1 MSQSMARKLPL
12 NGLGNCVT
20 YGEANDMG
28 IGLPIDIDKS
38 RPLVIAH
45 PAAGSHYH
53 ASMSLFEDA
62 AHPFVHLLI
71 DFGQYCPDTWP
82 YHTDDAHNA
91 IYQRLHDT
99 SEGAPVFRKTSI
111 AVPHWQIH
119 SVGEAYDYL
128 SKAAPI
134 DILYVDWM
142 TWLDKFI
149 IDDKTALADMMAHYA
164 DKIRDGG
171 LVIFDH
177 KHKSMGEDGCRW
189 YNHPGGTFPIGEH
202 AMMEE
207 VCTIEWMGW
216 DVSNDINTFS
226 ATVFKIHHS
235 SEGPLRNT
243 DWNEAIKPWFWKSIP
258 EMALNKQQV
267 QKLIEADHSES
278 VHPNAI
284 TWENWHDTWTTVY
297 MEGSAYSTVFQTPV
311 PRKTAWPK
319 DSYMEYLQWLV
330 EHPQCLQPTPQKRS
344 YKLQGENFILNLVHG
359 DLLELAPTLYTK
371 HSALAVRNNLQQKI
385 VSRCPWW
392 KKQTTILQSKE
403 SWETNP
409 VKGLKWSGKDAT
421 KNLAKI
427 LIEQSK
433 AQAMDTTT
441 YEFPYS
447 RPTFKCRNIV
457 TVAHGNAMLAEVM
470 QAVEAYYEELG
481 WDYPRPTKTLELTIV
496 YLDENEYSSE
506 TTAIGS
512 SNWASHSGKWRHML

>member
-1 MSQSMARKLPL
+1 MARKLPL

-62 AHPFVHLLI
+62 EHPFVHLLI

-470 QAVEAYYEELG
+470 QAVEAYYKELG

>member
-1 MSQSMARKLPL
+1 MMSQSMARKLPL
-12 NGLGNCVT
+12 NGFGNCVT

-28 IGLPIDIDKS
+28 IGLPLEIDEN

-45 PAAGSHYH
+45 PAAGNYHH

-62 AHPFVHLLI
+62 EHPFVHLLI
-71 DFGQYCPDTWP
+71 DYGQYCPDTWS
-82 YHTDDAHNA
+82 YHADEAHHA

-111 AVPHWQIH
+111 SVPHWQIH
-119 SVGEAYDYL
+119 NVGEAYDYL

-142 TWLDKFI
+142 TWLEKFI
-149 IDDKTALADMMAHYA
+149 DNKATALPDMMTHYA
-164 DKIRDGG
+164 NKIRDGG
-171 LVIFDH
+171 LVILDH
-177 KHKSMGEDGCRW
+177 KHKFMGEDGCRW

-216 DVSNDINTFS
+216 DFSGDVQTYS

-235 SEGPLRNT
+235 SEGPLGNT

-258 EMALNKQQV
+258 EMALDKKKV
-267 QKLIEADHSES
+267 QKLIEADHSETI
-278 VHPNAI
+278 HPHAT
-284 TWENWHDTWTTVY
+284 TWENWHDTWMTVH
-297 MEGSAYSTVFQTPV
+297 EVGSAYSTVYQTPV
-311 PRKTAWPK
+311 PAQKAWPK
-319 DSYMEYLQWLV
+319 ASYMEYLQWLV
-330 EHPQCLQPTPQKRS
+330 EHPQCLLPTVEKRS
-344 YKLQGENFILNLVHG
+344 YKLQGENFILNLIHG

-371 HSALAVRNNLQQKI
+371 NSALAVRNNLQQQ
-385 VSRCPWW
+385 VVNRCPWW
-392 KKQTTILQSKE
+392 KKQTTILQSKQ

-421 KNLAKI
+421 KHLAKI

-433 AQAMDTTT
+433 VQA
-441 YEFPYS
+441 YS
-447 RPTFKCRNIV
+447 ATMHNLPSFECRQIV
-457 TVAHGNAMLAEVM
+457 TVAHGNATLLEVM
-470 QAVEAYYEELG
+470 KAVEAYYEELG
-481 WDYPRPTKTLELTIV
+481 WEYPRPTNTLELTIV

-506 TTAIGS
+506 KTAIGPR
-512 SNWASHSGKWRHML
+512 NWVSHSGKWRHML

>member
-62 AHPFVHLLI
+62 EHPFVHLLI

-82 YHTDDAHNA
+82 YHTDDAHHA

-119 SVGEAYDYL
+119 NVGEAYDYL

-142 TWLDKFI
+142 TWLDNFI

-189 YNHPGGTFPIGEH
+189 YNHPGGTFPIGEY

-235 SEGPLRNT
+235 SEGPLGNT

-297 MEGSAYSTVFQTPV
+297 MEGSAYSTVYQTPV

-433 AQAMDTTT
+433 AQAMSTIT
-441 YEFPYS
+441 YEYPYS
-447 RPTFKCRNIV
+447 RCRYNCRNIV
-457 TVAHGNAMLAEVM
+457 TVAHGNATLDEVM

-496 YLDENEYSSE
+496 HINENEYQE
-506 TTAIGS
+506 HNMP
-512 SNWASHSGKWRHML
+512 SNWIRSGSNE

>member
-1 MSQSMARKLPL
+1 MMSQSMARKLPL
-12 NGLGNCVT
+12 NGFGNCVT

-28 IGLPIDIDKS
+28 IGLPIDIDKN

-45 PAAGSHYH
+45 PAAGNYHH

-62 AHPFVHLLI
+62 EHPFVHLLV
-71 DFGQYCPDTWP
+71 DYGQYCPDTWP
-82 YHTDDAHNA
+82 YHADDAHHA

-119 SVGEAYDYL
+119 VVSEAYDYL

-216 DVSNDINTFS
+216 DISNDINTFS

-235 SEGPLRNT
+235 SEGPLGKT
-243 DWNEAIKPWFWKSIP
+243 DWNKAIKPWFWKSIP

-297 MEGSAYSTVFQTPV
+297 MEGSAYSTVYQTPV

-330 EHPQCLQPTPQKRS
+330 EHPQCLLPTVEKRS

-392 KKQTTILQSKE
+392 KKQITTLQTKQ
-403 SWETNP
+403 SWQPNP
-409 VKGLKWSGKDAT
+409 VKGLKWSGQDAT

-433 AQAMDTTT
+433 VQAISTTMHNL
-441 YEFPYS
+441 PY
-447 RPTFKCRNIV
+447 FECRQIV
-457 TVAHGNAMLAEVM
+457 TVAHGNATLAEVM

-506 TTAIGS
+506 TTAIGPT
-512 SNWASHSGKWRHML
+512 NWVSHSGRWRHML

>member
-62 AHPFVHLLI
+62 EHPFVHLLI

-82 YHTDDAHNA
+82 YHTDDAHHA

-111 AVPHWQIH
+111 AVPHWQFH

-433 AQAMDTTT
+433 AQAMSTIT
-441 YEFPYS
+441 YEYPYS
-447 RPTFKCRNIV
+447 RCRYNCRNIV
-457 TVAHGNAMLAEVM
+457 TVAHGNATLAEVM
-470 QAVEAYYEELG
+470 QAVEAYYKQLG
-481 WDYPRPTKTLELTIV
+481 LDYPRSHKTLELTIV
-496 YLDENEYSSE
+496 HLDKNEYSSE
-506 TTAIGS
+506 TTAIGLG
-512 SNWASHSGKWRHML
+512 NWVSHS

>member
-12 NGLGNCVT
+12 NGFGNCVT

-28 IGLPIDIDKS
+28 IGLPLEIDEN

-45 PAAGSHYH
+45 PAAGNYHH

-62 AHPFVHLLI
+62 EHPFVHLLI
-71 DFGQYCPDTWP
+71 DYGQYCPDTWS
-82 YHTDDAHNA
+82 YHADEAHHA

-111 AVPHWQIH
+111 SVPHWQIH
-119 SVGEAYDYL
+119 NVGEAYEYL
-128 SKAAPI
+128 SKSAPI

-142 TWLDKFI
+142 TWLEKFI
-149 IDDKTALADMMAHYA
+149 DNKATALPDMMTHYA
-164 DKIRDGG
+164 NKIRDGG
-171 LVIFDH
+171 LVILDH
-177 KHKSMGEDGCRW
+177 KHKFMGEDGCRW

-216 DVSNDINTFS
+216 DFSGDVQTYS

-235 SEGPLRNT
+235 SKGPLGNT

-258 EMALNKQQV
+258 EMALNEQQV
-267 QKLIEADHSES
+267 QKLIEADHSETI
-278 VHPNAI
+278 HPHAT
-284 TWENWHDTWTTVY
+284 TWENWHDTWMTVH
-297 MEGSAYSTVFQTPV
+297 EVGSAYSTVYQTPV
-311 PRKTAWPK
+311 PAQKAWPK
-319 DSYMEYLQWLV
+319 ASYMEYLQWLV
-330 EHPQCLQPTPQKRS
+330 EHPQCLLPTVEKRS
-344 YKLQGENFILNLVHG
+344 YKLQGENFILNLIHG

-371 HSALAVRNNLQQKI
+371 HSALAVRNNLQQQ
-385 VSRCPWW
+385 VVNRCPWW
-392 KKQTTILQSKE
+392 KKQTTILQSKQ

-421 KNLAKI
+421 KHLAKI

-433 AQAMDTTT
+433 VQA
-441 YEFPYS
+441 YS
-447 RPTFKCRNIV
+447 ATIHNLPSFECRQIV
-457 TVAHGNAMLAEVM
+457 TVAHGNATLLEVM
-470 QAVEAYYEELG
+470 KAVEAYYEELG
-481 WDYPRPTKTLELTIV
+481 WEYPRPTNTLELTIV

-506 TTAIGS
+506 KTAIGPR
-512 SNWASHSGKWRHML
+512 NWVSHSGKWRHML